1 MELSTKTR
9 FNELNIS
16 EQLIITR
23 LINHLASQPFEYR
36 NFTFQRLKEISQE
49 NPWVDD
55 IPDFNRRTFLENHDP
70 ELLAIK
76 EQKDEKEA
84 LAYLE
89 DIDEAQQENN

>member
-23 LINHLASQPFEYR
+23 LLNHLVSQPCEYR

-49 NPWVDD
+49 NPWLDD
-55 IPDFNRRTFLENHDP
+55 INGFNRKTFLKNQIDNDIREY
-70 ELLAIK
+70 K
-76 EQKDEKEA
+76 RKR
-84 LAYLE
+84 E
-89 DIDEAQQENN
+89 DIQT